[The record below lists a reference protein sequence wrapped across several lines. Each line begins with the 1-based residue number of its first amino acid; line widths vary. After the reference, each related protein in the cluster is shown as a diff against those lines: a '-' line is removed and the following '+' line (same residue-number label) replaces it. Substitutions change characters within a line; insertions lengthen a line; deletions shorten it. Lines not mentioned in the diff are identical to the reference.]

1 MLAIISD
8 LHINDGTTGQLLPP
22 ACIDLLCERMCD
34 LAWRASWRA
43 DGCYRP
49 IDRIDLVLLGD
60 VLDIIGSKRW
70 LAAPS
75 RPGDDHQ
82 SPAVIECT
90 TGTVQESLRR
100 NVQCMRTAL

>member
-8 LHINDGTTGQLLPP
+8 LHLNDGSNCPRLPP
-22 ACIDLLCERMCD
+22 GTIDLVCERLCD

-60 VLDIIGSKRW
+60 TLDIMSSRRW
-70 LAAPS
+70 LASPC
-75 RPGDDHQ
+75 RPWDDYQ
-82 SPAVIECT
+82 PPAVIDCT
-90 TGTVQESLRR
+90 TGWEAPEIVKSP
-100 NVQCMRTAL
+100 VAGYA